1 VNYEETLAYL
11 YAQLP
16 MFTRIGAAAY
26 KKDLTNT
33 LALCHTLCN
42 PHHQFK
48 SVHIAGTNGKGSTSH
63 MLAAIF
69 QQAGYKTGLYTSPHL
84 IDFRERIRINGEMIP
99 KEYVVEF
106 VKKYKKDFECIQ
118 PSFFEWTVALCF
130 NYFAQQQVDI
140 AIIETGLGGRLDST
154 NVVSPLLSVITNI
167 GWDHMDML
175 GDTLPKI
182 AFEKAGIIK
191 PNTPVVL
198 GSYQH
203 ETFPVFEEKAQALT
217 APLIKAFE
225 KYSIQ
230 SFSQQ
235 KDGTATCEV
244 LQTETK
250 ILLDYH
256 LQLGGIYQ
264 QYNLQGVLA
273 AVEQL
278 QKIGYSISAKDIS
291 LGLANTVNLT
301 SLMGRWQVL
310 QYHPLI
316 VCDTAHNIN
325 GIELVLQQIKLQQ
338 YEQLHVVLGMVKD
351 KDISKILSLL
361 PPNAIYYFCNAD
373 LPRALH
379 ANDLQQLAMPY
390 QLQGSAYK
398 TVADAYKAAL
408 SSATPNDMVYVGGST
423 FVVAEVLALLS

>member
-1 VNYEETLAYL
+1 
-11 YAQLP
+11 

-33 LALCHTLCN
+33 LALCQTLGN
-42 PHHQFK
+42 PHQQFK

-63 MLAAIF
+63 MLAAIL

-99 KEYVVEF
+99 KDAVVEF
-106 VKKYKKDFECIQ
+106 VQQYKNDFERIQ

-130 NYFAQQQVDI
+130 DYFAKQQVDI

-154 NVVSPLLSVITNI
+154 NVISPLLSVITNI

-191 PNTPVVL
+191 QNTPVVI
-198 GSYQH
+198 GSYQQ
-203 ETFPVFEEKAQALT
+203 ETFPVFEEKAASQN
-217 APLIKAFE
+217 APLIKAFHE
-225 KYSIQ
+225 YQ
-230 SFSQQ
+230 VESFSQQ
-235 KDGTATCEV
+235 PDGSATCEV
-244 LQTETK
+244 FIPKKEHKQT
-250 ILLDYH
+250 YH

-264 QYNLQGVLA
+264 QYNLTGVLA
-273 AVEQL
+273 SIDQL
-278 QKIGYSISAKDIS
+278 CASGFVISNEDVHA
-291 LGLANTVNLT
+291 GLANTIRLT

-325 GIELVLQQIKLQQ
+325 GIELVVQQIRQQQ
-338 YEQLHVVLGMVKD
+338 YDHLHVVVGMVKD
-351 KDISKILSLL
+351 KDISKVLSIL
-361 PPNAIYYFCNAD
+361 PQNATYYFCNAD
-373 LPRALH
+373 LPRALP
-379 ANDLQQLAMPY
+379 ANDLQQLAIPY
-390 QLQGSAYK
+390 QLKGSAYQ
-398 TVADAYKAAL
+398 TVADAYKAAVNIAN
-408 SSATPNDMVYVGGST
+408 SNDMVYVGGST
-423 FVVAEVLALLS
+423 FVVAEVLTLLS